1 MSSKPFSPSQGSF
14 KEQPKTLTPLLR
26 SSDVVTVAAN
36 WQVPDLQS
44 VIAQESKDAFD
55 RLVSVARADVAK
67 ELERMRD
74 AELAQARK
82 EGYEQ
87 GHQQGL
93 TKGYEEG
100 YEQGYREAK
109 AVVDQDYESKVS
121 AWEETRAKLEAEMT
135 EHWQALVLSLTDSLV
150 VFEEGLFDDVIWLT
164 KQMAMRLLRAEMKL
178 HPEHIQ
184 AYVRDILQQLPKVVY
199 PLTITL
205 NAQDI
210 ALVEAMKLDHDGR
223 VILTPSDE
231 FQRGECRVKSGHA
244 EMSLTWQSLTEQL
257 MDALLSHFSQA
268 EHTEV
273 SGPSLASEAVV

>member
-1 MSSKPFSPSQGSF
+1 MTQKPFSPSQGSF
-14 KEQPKTLTPLLR
+14 KEAPKTLTPLLR
-26 SSDVVTVAAN
+26 SSDVVAVTAN
-36 WQVPDLQS
+36 WQAPDLQS

-55 RLVSVARADVAK
+55 RLVGLARADVAK

-82 EGYEQ
+82 EGFEL

-109 AVVDQDYESKVS
+109 AVVDQDYDTKVS
-121 AWEETRAKLEAEMT
+121 AWEETRARLEAEMT
-135 EHWQALVLSLTDSLV
+135 EHWQALVLTLTDSLV
-150 VFEEGLFDDVIWLT
+150 VFEPSLFDDVIWLT
-164 KQMAMRLLRAEMKL
+164 QQMAVRLLRAEMKL

-205 NAQDI
+205 NAQDVSLI
-210 ALVEAMKLDHDGR
+210 ESMKLDHDGR
-223 VILTPSDE
+223 VILISSDE
-231 FQRGECRVKSGHA
+231 LQRGECRVKSGHA
-244 EMSLTWQSLTEQL
+244 EMSVTWQALTEQL
-257 MDALLSHFSQA
+257 MDALLSHFSQ
-268 EHTEV
+268 TE
-273 SGPSLASEAVV
+273 SPQISSIAPTPEAMV